1 MAVLF
6 DTSILALLLRPDAR
20 PPTDPATKQP
30 VEHARR
36 RVDYLVRE
44 ISKARDK
51 VIIPTPVLTEILYYA
66 GNATDE
72 VLTKL
77 QQSPFMLAPFGARAA
92 VECADAMRRLGHKG
106 KGKNNPQAKVK
117 FDRQIV
123 AIAVVESV
131 SVIYSDDDDIFGYGK
146 QAGIKVVRSYELDLD
161 PADRQGHLALD
172 QKIKPS
178 NDSESYSD

>member
-77 QQSPFMLAPFGARAA
+77 QQSPFMLAPFGTRAA
-92 VECADAMRRLGHKG
+92 VECADALRRLGHKG

-146 QAGIKVVRSYELDLD
+146 QAGIVVVRSYELDLD

-172 QKIKPS
+172 KKIKPS

>member
-6 DTSILALLLRPDAR
+6 DTSILALLLQPDAR
-20 PPTDPATKQP
+20 PPIDPTTKYP
-30 VEHARR
+30 VEHARQ

-44 ISKARDK
+44 ISRARDK

-66 GNATDE
+66 GNAMDE

-123 AIAVVESV
+123 AIAVVESA
-131 SVIYSDDDDIFGYGK
+131 SVIYSDDDDIFGYGNL
-146 QAGIKVVRSYELDLD
+146 AGIKVVRSYDLDLD
-161 PADRQGHLALD
+161 PADRQGNLPLD
-172 QKIKPS
+172 RKTNQLGGPDTGI
-178 NDSESYSD
+178 E